1 MVSPAVIHIHPSRQ
15 DSRDSAVSALQKEAE
30 EGLWPL
36 AIREEAGEEAIE
48 QGRAAVDAGDVAGVG
63 EFGRRGSGRRS
74 CRSIKMGA

>member
-48 QGRAAVDAGDVAGVG
+48 QGRVAVDAGDVAGVG
-63 EFGRRGSGRRS
+63 EVGRRGRGRRS
-74 CRSIKMGA
+74 CQSIKMGA

>member
-48 QGRAAVDAGDVAGVG
+48 QGRAAVDAGGVAGVG
-63 EFGRRGSGRRS
+63 EVGRRGMGRRS
-74 CRSIKMGA
+74 CQSIKMGA